1 MVHDYNARCCSLGL
15 TNFVSPTLIT
25 TPIGLLVQLSTR
37 WSTHIAPKLE
47 VWWYKYLVI
56 FLLIFMFLS
65 APKSWYLTI
74 MANTTRVSLL
84 LYPLLLA
91 AFVLN
96 CCYGISEM
104 RKV

>member
-1 MVHDYNARCCSLGL
+1 MVHDYNAWCCFLGL

-25 TPIGLLVQLSTR
+25 TPTGLLVQLSTR
-37 WSTHIAPKLE
+37 WRTHIASKLE
-47 VWWYKYLVI
+47 VWGYKYLVV
-56 FLLIFMFLS
+56 FLLIYMFL
-65 APKSWYLTI
+65 PGQKSWYLT

-91 AFVLN
+91 AFLLN
-96 CCYGISEM
+96 CCYGISEV